1 MPWLYYERNALQV
14 IQKSGVVKFRASF
27 GYENLGLG
35 IVSKLRFKVASYD
48 IEGNFLGFDDLFNQL
63 IICKKSNEE
72 IASVYRIGKDIDI
85 SCTFDLSR
93 LTSVNQYEHPNYEN
107 RFFELYLVDW
117 NDDLIDVPILIT
129 SILSET
135 G

>member
-1 MPWLYYERNALQV
+1 M
-14 IQKSGVVKFRASF
+14 
-27 GYENLGLG
+27 
-35 IVSKLRFKVASYD
+35 
-48 IEGNFLGFDDLFNQL
+48 
-63 IICKKSNEE
+63 
-72 IASVYRIGKDIDI
+72 YRIGKDIDI

-135 G
+135 GQMPNFETDESRWILTRRFFLFDTVSGIPEGQFPGGQA